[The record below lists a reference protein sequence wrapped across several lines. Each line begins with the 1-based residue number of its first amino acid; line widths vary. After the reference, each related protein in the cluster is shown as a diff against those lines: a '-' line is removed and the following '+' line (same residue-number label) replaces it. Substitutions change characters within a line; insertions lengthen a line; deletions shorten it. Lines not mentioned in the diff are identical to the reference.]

1 MKIAI
6 CGKGGVGKTTF
17 SGILIALFASEG
29 YKVIGI
35 DADPD
40 PHLTSFFGIPADEI
54 TPITEIKE
62 LIEEKIGKGG
72 GFIRL
77 NPEVA
82 DIPEKYGVKFEGI
95 KFLVLG
101 NKRGGDGCYCR
112 ENTLV
117 KRLIEHILTEEKDI
131 VIMDMHAGI
140 EHLTRGTSQY
150 VDALLIIVE
159 PDVGAIQTAKK
170 IQGLARELSIK
181 NIFLILNKITNREE
195 KEFILSNLKN
205 LSLLGEIPYDS
216 QIRSASLK
224 GVSPLSFESEM
235 KKAVRDIR
243 YSLEEY
249 LNRRRV
255 KDVSRTD
262 SG

>member
-17 SGILIALFASEG
+17 SGMLIALFASEG
-29 YKVIGI
+29 YKIIGI

-40 PHLTSFFGIPADEI
+40 PHLPSIFGIPVSEI

-62 LIEEKIGKGG
+62 LIGERTGRGG

-82 DIPEKYGVKFEGI
+82 DIPEKYGLRFKRI
-95 KFLVLG
+95 KLLVLG

-112 ENTLV
+112 ENVLV
-117 KRLIEHILTEEKDI
+117 KRLLEHLLTQNKEI
-131 VIMDMHAGI
+131 VIMDMAAGI

-159 PDVGAIQTAKK
+159 PDIGSIQTAKK
-170 IQGLARELSIK
+170 IQGLAKELNLK
-181 NIFLILNKITNREE
+181 NILLILNKITNREE
-195 KEFILSNLKN
+195 REFICSNLKS
-205 LSLLGEIPYDS
+205 LSLLGEIPYDL
-216 QIRSASLK
+216 QIRNASLK
-224 GVSPLSFESEM
+224 GISSLESESEM
-235 KKAVRDIR
+235 KKAVRNIR
-243 YSLEEY
+243 YSLEQH
-249 LNRRRV
+249 LSGRRA
-255 KDVSRTD
+255 KDVSGAN

>member
-17 SGILIALFASEG
+17 SGILMTLFVSEG

-40 PHLTSFFGIPADEI
+40 PHLPSIFGIPADEI

-62 LIEEKIGKGG
+62 LIEGRTGKGG
-72 GFIRL
+72 GLISL

-82 DIPEKYGVKFEGI
+82 DIPEKYGVKFKGI
-95 KFLVLG
+95 KLLVLG

-112 ENTLV
+112 ENVLV
-117 KRLIEHILTEEKDI
+117 KRLLEHLLTQKEEILI
-131 VIMDMHAGI
+131 LDMAAGI

-159 PDVGAIQTAKK
+159 PDIGSIQTAKK

-181 NIFLILNKITNREE
+181 NILLILNKITNREE
-195 KEFILSNLKN
+195 KEFISLNLKK
-205 LSLLGEIPYDS
+205 LTLLGEIPFDP
-216 QIRSASLK
+216 QIRNASLK
-224 GVSPLSFESEM
+224 GISPIRLESDM
-235 KKAVRDIR
+235 KKALRDIR
-243 YSLEEY
+243 YSLEKH
-249 LNRRRV
+249 LN
-255 KDVSRTD
+255 KGTANLK
-262 SG
+262 